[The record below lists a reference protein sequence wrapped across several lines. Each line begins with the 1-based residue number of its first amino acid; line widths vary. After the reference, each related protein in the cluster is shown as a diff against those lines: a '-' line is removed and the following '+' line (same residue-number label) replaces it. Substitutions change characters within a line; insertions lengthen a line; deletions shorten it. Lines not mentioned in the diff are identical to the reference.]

1 MKTVNLIS
9 RDNGSG
15 LTRDMQL
22 LTGLMKSSGYQVRWI
37 DHRQNRMP
45 ACHVGIFLEEFNCAL
60 LEMMGA
66 SVFIPNMDCF
76 PEGVLD
82 YVDSVD
88 QVWAKGTGAA
98 GELRSLGFS
107 PVTTGF
113 MSGDMIDTTVER
125 EDLCLHVSGK
135 SSAKGTQAVLEAW
148 RRHPDLPT
156 LYMTAIQSLGDVPA
170 NVRYLGIVPLPQVE
184 NLMNRCRI
192 HVLPSLIEG
201 WGHGLAEG
209 AMCGASVVTTDA
221 SPMNE
226 HIRPEFGFLLPVI
239 RTEPIGVTQLNHVDP
254 DDIADAVRRAVA
266 LGVADRGKRSSLARE
281 HVLARNATFAAT
293 ATRLIGDLMARS

>member
-15 LTRDMQL
+15 LTRDMQI
-22 LTGLMKSSGYQVRWI
+22 LTGLLRSSGYQVRWI

-60 LEMMGA
+60 LETMEA

-76 PEGVLD
+76 PDGVLD
-82 YVDSVD
+82 CLDTVD
-88 QVWAKGTGAA
+88 QVWAKGIGAA
-98 GELRSLGFS
+98 EELRRLGVA
-107 PVTTGF
+107 PVVTGF
-113 MSGDMIDTTVER
+113 MSGDMFDPAVER

-156 LYMTAIQSLGDVPA
+156 LCMTAIQAFDDIPA
-170 NVRYLGIVPLPQVE
+170 NVRHLGIVPLPQVQD
-184 NLMNRCRI
+184 LMNRCRI

-226 HIRPEFGFLLPVI
+226 HIRPEFGFLLPVV
-239 RTEPIGVTQLNHVDP
+239 RTESIGVTELNHVDP
-254 DDIADAVRRAVA
+254 DDIADAVRQAVG
-266 LGVADRGKRSSLARE
+266 LGAADRETSALLARD
-281 HVLARNATFAAT
+281 HVLARNASFAAT
-293 ATRLIGDLMARS
+293 ATRLIDELVSSI